1 MKKGIIICVI
11 AILILSTMLLVGC
24 KDTIAYNQEI
34 MINSNLENKSANWTY
49 FTDEDAKVTYTEKVL
64 TAGTTDYENESA
76 AHGRTYIGIDSK
88 TAGSYGYFS
97 QEVALDKNAVYVLS
111 VDVKITSKIKKEG
124 SLGAFVGLAESS
136 QISQSITELSVGWQT
151 IQVCFKNNSYDK
163 VNVRFGLGT
172 DASNVTQGYAYFDN
186 ISLKKIKDPAT
197 EATGLVVFDLGRKGA
212 SGFSSTYLTTTRGII
227 FTTLIVVLGSA
238 LTYFGY
244 VAYRRLKSKDN
255 IDSLQTPNDDKGG
268 KAKKFLTSSA
278 FLVTAAALAA
288 FLIRLV
294 LSLTIYGHGD
304 QLNNLMLQANG
315 FAKEGIVSYYFNST
329 IYYTPGVSYILWI
342 MGLLAKAFGLLTG
355 TQGMAI
361 FLKIPAI
368 VADIIIVFI
377 IFVIANKKLSP
388 LKSFVIALAYA
399 LFPALFMLSTL
410 YGSYLS
416 IGILFLMLALI
427 NARDKKIIKLTVY
440 YTLSVLFMAESL
452 WVLPLLIAYAVVIY
466 IKNPETRTVLPV
478 SATVSVV
485 ASYIITLPLS
495 FNFFAAGR
503 PFIVLERY
511 CTIFSTNKLFTDG
524 AFNLYAMCG
533 QSGLNVNTAG
543 IVMSAILVALGML
556 YCIGIYIKSRDRQQL
571 ILLVGYTMLAVFTF
585 AVRMTP
591 MVSVIALSILFLFA
605 ILTGERRIL
614 TTTAALS
621 IISTLSLC
629 YELMICKYIAG
640 GANAQE
646 IAMTAGDPVA
656 IIFSIV
662 WVGLTVYMGY
672 LVWDICINK
681 NDKKVNSIDC
691 NYFNYLSSWFKVPS
705 KKETKETEE

>member
-1 MKKGIIICVI
+1 MI
-11 AILILSTMLLVGC
+11 LVGC

-34 MINSNLENKSANWTY
+34 MINSNFENKASNWTY
-49 FTDEDAKVTYTEKVL
+49 FTDEDAKVSYTEKVL
-64 TAGTTDYENESA
+64 TAGTTEYEQESA

-111 VDVKITSKIKKEG
+111 VDVKVTSKVSKEG
-124 SLGAFVGLAESS
+124 SLGAFVGLAEAS
-136 QISQSITELSVGWQT
+136 QISQSITALSTDWQT

-163 VNVRFGLGT
+163 VNVRFGMGT
-172 DASNVTQGYAYFDN
+172 DGSNVTAGYAYFDN
-186 ISLKKIKDPAT
+186 ISLKKIKDPAA

-212 SGFSSTYLTTTRGII
+212 SGFSSTYLTTQKGII
-227 FTTLIVVLGSA
+227 FTTLVVVLGAA
-238 LTYFGY
+238 LTYFAY
-244 VAYRRLKSKDN
+244 VAYRRLKSKDD
-255 IDSLQTPNDDKGG
+255 IEPEQAPNDNKGG
-268 KAKKFLTSSA
+268 KAKQFFLSGA
-278 FLVTAAALAA
+278 FLVTASAILA
-288 FLIRLV
+288 FLVRLV
-294 LSLTIYGHGD
+294 LTLTIYGHGD
-304 QLNNLMLQANG
+304 ELNTLMQQANG
-315 FAKEGIVSYYFNST
+315 FANDGIISHYFNST
-329 IYYTPGVSYILWI
+329 VFYTPGVSYILWI

-355 TQGMAI
+355 TKGMAI

-368 VADIIIVFI
+368 VADIVIVFI
-377 IFVIANKKLSP
+377 IFAIANKKLSP
-388 LKSFVIALAYA
+388 LKSFIISSVYA
-399 LFPALFMLSTL
+399 LVPALFLLSSV

-427 NARDKKIIKLTVY
+427 NARDKKIIKLTIY
-440 YTLSVLFMAESL
+440 YTLAVLFMAEAL
-452 WVLPLLIAYAVVIY
+452 WVLPLLIAYAVVVY
-466 IKNPETRTVLPV
+466 IKNPETRNVLPI

-511 CTIFSTNKLFTDG
+511 CTIFATNKLFTDG

-533 QSGLNVNTAG
+533 QAGLMVNTAG
-543 IVMSAILVALGML
+543 IVMSAILAALGML
-556 YCIGIYIKSRDRQQL
+556 YCIGIYVKSRDRQQL
-571 ILLVGYTMLAVFTF
+571 ILLAGYTMLVVFTF

-591 MVSVIALSILFLFA
+591 MVSVIALAVLFLFA

-629 YELMICKYIAG
+629 YELMICKYIQG

-656 IIFSIV
+656 IIFSIA
-662 WVGLTVYMGY
+662 WVAITVYMGY

-681 NDKKVNSIDC
+681 KAKKVNSIDC
-691 NYFNYLSSWFKVPS
+691 NYFTYLSSWFKSS